1 MDSGKEGDLESSAE
15 GKKKKKHSSFEC
27 VCLEVLPMCKV
38 VLNFIARM
46 ASLQRSRAGQIL
58 SPWGL
63 AGFWQVGLCLVLLG
77 WQLWSVPCTAGTCQC
92 SVLRACCIPLL
103 TAQLCGSFGLG
114 LLAPS
119 WGWGD
124 PPVVPW
130 APQHPWE
137 KLPGALA
144 MHQQLNLPLLPVG
157 QSSYRC
163 CAAPGMGAPHCCA
176 PCDGG
181 AELGHRDWLSEAGER
196 IN

>member
-1 MDSGKEGDLESSAE
+1 MCLSGSAAHVQGCAQFYCSDGFLAEKQSGTDPEPLGLGWLLAGGSLPGAAGLAALVCATHSWDLPVLSTESLL
-15 GKKKKKHSSFEC
+15 HSS
-27 VCLEVLPMCKV
+27 PRSP
-38 VLNFIARM
+38 A
-46 ASLQRSRAGQIL
+46 LQELWAG
-58 SPWGL
+58 
-63 AGFWQVGLCLVLLG
+63 A
-77 WQLWSVPCTAGTCQC
+77 AGT
-92 SVLRACCIPLL
+92 
-103 TAQLCGSFGLG
+103 QLPRELP
-114 LLAPS
+114 PS

-124 PPVVPW
+124 PPEVPW
-130 APQHPWE
+130 APQHPQE

-163 CAAPGMGAPHCCA
+163 CAAPGMGAPCCCA